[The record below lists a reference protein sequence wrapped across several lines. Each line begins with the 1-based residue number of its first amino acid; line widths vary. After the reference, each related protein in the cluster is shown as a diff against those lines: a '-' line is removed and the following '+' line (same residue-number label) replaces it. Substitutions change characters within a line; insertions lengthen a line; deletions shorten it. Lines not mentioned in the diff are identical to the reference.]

1 MLAIQIENLRKTYAE
16 GVMRRPVLA
25 VAGVSLD
32 VAEGEAF
39 GFVGPNGAGK
49 SSTIRILMGLARASA
64 GTCRLFGT
72 DVEKPEARLRV
83 GYVPENPCLY
93 DYLTPLEIL
102 SMSLRLHLPGEC
114 AEAGRQAMLW
124 LEKLGVAHVAGAPVR
139 SFSKGMTQ
147 RVALA
152 NAMAVRP
159 RLLILDEPLSG
170 LDPIGRREVVD
181 ILADYKRGGGTLFF
195 TSHVLH
201 DVERLADRFGLI
213 HKGELR
219 SVRSPAELVG
229 GEDIV
234 MVRSSGA
241 TAFEGAHQESTGN
254 WVAEVPASRLWAVL
268 EEIRGLGHQLREV
281 RPSLSLEAA
290 FMHAVG
296 DKVQSGSKS
305 DAGR

>member
-1 MLAIQIENLRKTYAE
+1 MFAIRIENLEKTYAE
-16 GVMRRPVLA
+16 GVMRRPVRA
-25 VAGVSLD
+25 VAGVSLE

-64 GTCRLFGT
+64 GRCELFGI
-72 DVEKPEARLRV
+72 DVARPAARMRV

-93 DYLTPLEIL
+93 DYLTPLEIV
-102 SMSLRLHLPGEC
+102 SMSLRLHLPGEG
-114 AEAGRQAMLW
+114 ASTRSRAMTW
-124 LEKLGVAHVAGAPVR
+124 LEKLGVAHVADSPVR

-159 RLLILDEPLSG
+159 RLLVLDEPLSG
-170 LDPIGRREVVD
+170 LDPIGRREVVE
-181 ILADYKRGGGTLFF
+181 ILADYKREGGTLFF

-213 HKGELR
+213 HKGEMR
-219 SVRSPAELVG
+219 SVRAPNELVG
-229 GEDIV
+229 SEDLV
-234 MVRSSGA
+234 MVRSHGKQPIPGA
-241 TAFEGAHQESTGN
+241 REESLGN
-254 WVAEVPASRLWAVL
+254 WISEVPQARLWSVL
-268 EEIRGLGHQLREV
+268 EELRALGHQLREV

-290 FMHAVG
+290 FMHVV
-296 DKVQSGSKS
+296 DEQKTIE
-305 DAGR
+305 DR